1 MTKPAN
7 RIIELELPRLYPK
20 QESAILNPKDYQG
33 NPARFSWIEASTK
46 SGKTHGCIAWMIDTA
61 AKLEAGQENWWI
73 APIYPQAE
81 IAFKRVI
88 RYLPP
93 EIFTKNESKLTVK
106 LLTGGIICFKSG
118 ERPDGLYGEDVYNAV
133 IDEASRLREESWF
146 ALRTTLTATK
156 GPVRII
162 GNVKG
167 RKNWFYR
174 MSRKAQTGMAG
185 HAYYKITAHDAVEA
199 GVLDSE
205 EIKSARQDLP
215 EDVFKELYLAE
226 PTDDGGNPFGINW
239 IEECVVSKLSTLPPV
254 CFGWDLAKSQDWT
267 VGIGLDKNGRMCRYL
282 RFQKPWRET
291 KRIIIKETGDVP
303 ALLDSTGVGDPV
315 LEDVQAECPQAE
327 GYIFSSRSKQILMEG
342 LANAIQSEEI
352 AFTEDAKYELELYEY
367 VYTRGGVRY
376 DCPTGYHDD
385 IVCSL
390 ALACHHFRT
399 VGKNKGDVGFY

>member
-1 MTKPAN
+1 MTKPAG
-7 RIIELELPRLYPK
+7 RIIELELPKLYPK
-20 QESAILNPKDYQG
+20 QEAAILNPKDYQG

-174 MSRKAQTGMAG
+174 MSRKAQTGIAG

-199 GVLDSE
+199 GVLDAE

-239 IEECVVSKLSTLPPV
+239 IEECVMSELSTKAPV
-254 CFGWDLAKSQDWT
+254 CWGWDLAKSQDFT
-267 VGIGLDKNGRMCRYL
+267 VGIGLDENGRMCRYL

-367 VYTRGGVRY
+367 VYTRGGVKY

-385 IVCSL
+385 IVCAL
-390 ALACHHFRT
+390 ALAFKHFRDK
-399 VGKNKGDVGFY
+399 GKSGGDIGFY